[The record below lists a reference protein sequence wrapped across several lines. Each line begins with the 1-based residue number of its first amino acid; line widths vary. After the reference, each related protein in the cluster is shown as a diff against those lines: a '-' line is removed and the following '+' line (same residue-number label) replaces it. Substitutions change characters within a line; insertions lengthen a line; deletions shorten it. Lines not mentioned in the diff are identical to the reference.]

1 MDAIL
6 KGNIDGLPKLEQLS
20 LAGIYIVHS
29 LFHAVSVAIVIN
41 PSTGHDSPKFHVVFD
56 DAFSTVAFMRKDKIP
71 PNLIDLV
78 QRRSKRYV
86 PENIDLKDTWFTT
99 DLEEY
104 TREPQ
109 THVPIVPPENNRNI
123 ITPLQPLQ
131 QV

>member
-1 MDAIL
+1 MYICSSAR
-6 KGNIDGLPKLEQLS
+6 
-20 LAGIYIVHS
+20 IYLVHS
-29 LFHAVSVAIVIN
+29 PFHAVSVDMVLN
-41 PSTGHDSPKFHVVFD
+41 PENFHVSPKFYVVFD
-56 DAFSTVAFMRKDKIP
+56 NAFSAFAFMRKDKIP

-86 PENIDLKDTWFTT
+86 LENIDLKDTWFTT